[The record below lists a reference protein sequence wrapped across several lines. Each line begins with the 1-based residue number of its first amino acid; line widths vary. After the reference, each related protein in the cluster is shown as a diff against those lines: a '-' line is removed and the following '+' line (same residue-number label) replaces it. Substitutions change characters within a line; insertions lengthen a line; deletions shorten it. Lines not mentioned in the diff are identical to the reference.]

1 MIDRIDRA
9 KAFPKTEQQIC
20 AESVMCP
27 KCRGA
32 LYRMQDGEGRLSEM
46 SGRMVL
52 KCDRC
57 QQRWSVP
64 VPTDEVRRPRR

>member
-1 MIDRIDRA
+1 MIDRAR
-9 KAFPKTEQQIC
+9 AFPRTEQEIC

-27 KCRGA
+27 NCRGA
-32 LYRMQDGEGRLSEM
+32 LYRMQDGEGRFSEFG
-46 SGRMVL
+46 GRMVL

-64 VPTDEVRRPRR
+64 ITSDTIRRPRR